1 MYQLS
6 PGPQQ
11 RGYNSKSIG
20 KEEWGKEKRES
31 ERKEKEREK
40 ERERESREKN
50 SSLMI
55 TGYRVAGVAPT
66 TTLFYRY
73 RGVAAAY

>member
-1 MYQLS
+1 M
-6 PGPQQ
+6 
-11 RGYNSKSIG
+11 RG
-20 KEEWGKEKRES
+20 KERRKRE
-31 ERKEKEREK
+31 RKRVCM
-40 ERERESREKN
+40 RERGGVGEEEREKN